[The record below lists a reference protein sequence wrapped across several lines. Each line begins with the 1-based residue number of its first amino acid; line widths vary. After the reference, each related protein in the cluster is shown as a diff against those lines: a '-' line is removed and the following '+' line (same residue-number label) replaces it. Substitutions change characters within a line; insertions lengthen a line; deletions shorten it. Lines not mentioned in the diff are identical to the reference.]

1 MIRVGKDLKAHLTP
15 MIRAETPCPTP
26 KKPRKAPEFLASP
39 EEQQN
44 FLKSFS
50 EGLQS
55 CRPWGILKKRGEFPA
70 GSLRK
75 LRDAPG
81 GFGNLQPENSGS
93 TEPSSAGRKGTTSS
107 CRVGSPKIWYLRGF
121 PIRGPWS
128 LSGAGAELQLVRRQ
142 EHPSLL
148 PPSGGICAEPGRKKQ
163 PRAPRNNG
171 AITEVIKSRLQRKSC
186 PANVNSGERGQRRLL
201 L

>member
-1 MIRVGKDLKAHLTP
+1 M
-15 MIRAETPCPTP
+15 
-26 KKPRKAPEFLASP
+26 
-39 EEQQN
+39 
-44 FLKSFS
+44 
-50 EGLQS
+50 
-55 CRPWGILKKRGEFPA
+55 
-70 GSLRK
+70 RK

-201 L
+201 LRLNFPGHSGMFLSREISPTLSGISFHPLGCGAGFLGYPIPG